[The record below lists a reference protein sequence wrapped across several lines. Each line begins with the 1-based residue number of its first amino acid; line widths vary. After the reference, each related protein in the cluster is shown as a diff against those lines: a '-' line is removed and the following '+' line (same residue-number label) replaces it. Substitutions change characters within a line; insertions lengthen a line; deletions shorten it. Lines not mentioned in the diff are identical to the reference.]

1 MESFIVICDKLLF
14 ILLFFV
20 GNSYNQKTLLQDHQ
34 VLVGKLQIANHPF
47 SFYLS
52 SKQPSSIKL

>member
-14 ILLFFV
+14 IPLFFV
-20 GNSYNQKTLLQDHQ
+20 DNSYNQKTLLQDRH
-34 VLVGKLQIANHPF
+34 VLVGKLQNANHPF